1 MLRISLLALGALSLS
16 ACASVG
22 NLTAVN
28 KKETLGS
35 GLNGKGSAPTGVFI
49 DAKQRAIL
57 SNSRIDDNNDT
68 DLRVVCAEPAPDA
81 LSAIAAQAGLSVSD
95 ISNAVS
101 AEGGASEAA
110 ANIGLRT
117 QTIQTL
123 RDGFYRV
130 CEAYMNGLSEEQ
142 YSIMLRRFQT
152 NMIALLAI
160 EQLTGAVKGGDAVV
174 SASAGSGM
182 DYREQYL
189 QRSAMASAE
198 QTRLSNEMARLDEEI
213 SLREE
218 VNDQCYNAPDS
229 DGCSGSDI
237 ERRGQEIS
245 DLRTRRR
252 NASDAQAAA
261 LATQRTS
268 ERLADAAPSA
278 SESSAGGVTGS
289 WPSSPAYPPTA
300 PVADAVRDI
309 TMAIVQNDYGVQLCF
324 EHLRGIELDGETAL
338 TDRCRQ
344 VMDAYIKQLED
355 SNAVRVEMQRA
366 KMSVMLRA
374 AYGEISM
381 EEANRLT
388 AGLQTA
394 MAGESM
400 SVRSMTFPDDGGVVA
415 SAVMPLAAPLV
426 QEEAPVVREQD

>member
-1 MLRISLLALGALSLS
+1 MFRTSLLALGALSLS
-16 ACASVG
+16 ACASIG
-22 NLTAVN
+22 NMTAVN

-35 GLNGKGSAPTGVFI
+35 GLNGKGYAPAGVFI
-49 DAKQRAIL
+49 DAEQRAVL
-57 SNSRIDDNNDT
+57 SNRRVDPKSGV

-81 LSAIAAQAGLSVSD
+81 LSAIAAQAGVSVSD
-95 ISNAVS
+95 ISSAVA
-101 AEGGASEAA
+101 AEGGVSEAA

-182 DYREQYL
+182 DFREQYL

-198 QTRLSNEMARLDEEI
+198 QSRLTNEMARIDDEIEF
-213 SLREE
+213 RRE
-218 VNDQCYNAPDS
+218 VNDQCSINPDS
-229 DGCSGSDI
+229 DGCSGEAV

-252 NASDAQAAA
+252 SVSDAQAAA
-261 LATQRTS
+261 AATQRTS
-268 ERLADAAPSA
+268 ERLAEAAPSA
-278 SESSAGGVTGS
+278 NDSSAGGVTGS
-289 WPSSPAYPPTA
+289 WPSAPAYPPSY
-300 PVADAVRDI
+300 PVAEAVRDI

-324 EHLRGIELDGETAL
+324 EHLRYVSIEGETAL
-338 TDRCRQ
+338 SGRCQ
-344 VMDAYIKQLED
+344 KVMDAYIQQLED
-355 SNAVRVEMQRA
+355 SNAVRVELQRA
-366 KMSVMLRA
+366 QIEIVKAAAKGDISVDQADLLSEGLRTV
-374 AYGEISM
+374 SVDDST
-381 EEANRLT
+381 T
-388 AGLQTA
+388 A
-394 MAGESM
+394 
-400 SVRSMTFPDDGGVVA
+400 RSLTFPMDEPVVA
-415 SAVMPLAAPLV
+415 ASARVPLAVP
-426 QEEAPVVREQD
+426 EAPEDLALEQD